1 MVKFMIQFLF
11 LLTYCMGNV
20 SILQNGQCLEMWQQV
35 HENSLK
41 VRDWKTEEFL
51 FAKFTKPVNW
61 NRVSTVRKVE
71 QKHASV
77 TWVTSSKILTSKMY
91 QMTAPKGHATLGR
104 DAVDLLAQPGDE
116 RVGLCPRR
124 AGKSFYLLLWSNT
137 KSHPAKA
144 ILPTSS
150 SMIHSKFDQQI

>member
-77 TWVTSSKILTSKMY
+77 TWVTKQNTDIKDVPNDCTKR
-91 QMTAPKGHATLGR
+91 TRNIGR
-104 DAVDLLAQPGDE
+104 RCCRPSGPTWWRTGGTVP
-116 RVGLCPRR
+116 
-124 AGKSFYLLLWSNT
+124 T
-137 KSHPAKA
+137 KSRQKF
-144 ILPTSS
+144 LPLAL
-150 SMIHSKFDQQI
+150 K